1 MVPVDT
7 RPAWFEFLDEHLR
20 ARPNAADDQWI
31 VSDGPGSRCSRTL
44 RGTTTVDR
52 AIGRCLVCET
62 RLVLCLRDGP
72 EMIER
77 FLALVGGRCAP

>member
-1 MVPVDT
+1 M
-7 RPAWFEFLDEHLR
+7 ACQLR
-20 ARPNAADDQWI
+20 RLQANKGQRSNRHYRWI
-31 VSDGPGSRCSRTL
+31 VSDRPGSRCSRTL
-44 RGTTTVDR
+44 MGTTTVDR

-77 FLALVGGRCAP
+77 FRALVGGRCAP